1 MEIKKL
7 ILIIDD
13 EPDFVMTMR
22 IFLENA
28 GFKIESAYNGSEGL
42 NKITLIHPE
51 LVLLDLNLPDIKGH
65 QICQYIKQ
73 NPQTKDIPMI
83 ILTCQD
89 TTLDKIEAFDLGA
102 EDYICKTAPF
112 EEILARIRAKLS
124 PRAEVANQ
132 QRLKKISE
140 LRQIIEEKKIRTLFQ
155 PIISLSNQEV
165 LGYEA
170 FTRGPKDSELEDPIK
185 LFSLAQQENMFS
197 QLDRTVMEII
207 IKKAEKFLQNK
218 LLFLNVNPVFI
229 EFDYFKNLDFLK
241 NSSIKSEQL
250 CIEITERAWITDFNR
265 LYSILLDFKKR
276 GIEVAID
283 DVGEGYASLKA
294 IAELKPKF
302 IKIDISLV
310 RDIHKDNTKNTLVE
324 IIVNLA
330 KKLNSFTIAEGVETE
345 EEKSALFSL
354 GVDYAQGYLFAR
366 PKEEF

>member
-22 IFLENA
+22 VFLENA
-28 GFKIESAYNGSEGL
+28 GFQIESAYSGSEGL
-42 NKITLIHPE
+42 NKINLLHPD
-51 LVLLDLNLPDIKGH
+51 LVLLDLNLPDLKGH
-65 QICQYIKQ
+65 QICQNIKQ
-73 NPQTKDIPMI
+73 NPQTKYIPVIM
-83 ILTCQD
+83 LTCQD
-89 TTLDKIEAFDLGA
+89 ATLDKIEAFDLGV

-112 EEILARIRAKLS
+112 EEILARIRAKLFLKTDLT
-124 PRAEVANQ
+124 NQ
-132 QRLKKISE
+132 QRLKKVTE
-140 LRQIIEEKKIRTLFQ
+140 LRQIIEEKKLRALFQ
-155 PIISLSNQEV
+155 PIVSLKDQNI

-170 FTRGPKDSELEDPIK
+170 FTRGPKDSDLEDPIR

-197 QLDRTVMEII
+197 QLDRVVMETI
-207 IKKAEKFLQNK
+207 IKKAEKFLKDK

-229 EFDYFKNLDFLK
+229 EFDYFKNLNFLK
-241 NSSIKSEQL
+241 NSSIKPEQL

-265 LYSILLDFKKR
+265 LYSILLDFKKM
-276 GIEVAID
+276 GLEVAID

-310 RDIHKDNTKNTLVE
+310 RDIHKDSTKNTLVE

-345 EEKSALFSL
+345 EEKTSLLSL
-354 GVDYAQGYLFAR
+354 GIDYAQGYLFSR